1 MTLLTEQVNLAYT
14 GIPTNCKSVKE
25 SKMMVSPNSAL
36 LFPVL
41 TSLCSFFLDVAYS
54 TVDTSETYI
63 IKDCN
68 SIQYRLMVDLGEPP
82 FPDTACEIKQKTIT
96 CFEKSEGSGDLLDQD
111 RFLLF
116 KSATVDKVLMC
127 PDLDYQKLQDSI
139 QNSAAA
145 QKLSKE
151 YPTEIQ
157 QLPEKCAFDIHK
169 NCEKK
174 IFDQVVVNH
183 LSWPE
188 TTKWRQCYLKALLQ
202 TPCSALILQNYA
214 ALQEKFGESF
224 RKKEFDLGLYGI
236 FMNDHHLQSN
246 GTVEIL

>member
-1 MTLLTEQVNLAYT
+1 MGNALPSIVITFPYQRGVYVRKFSLFTD
-14 GIPTNCKSVKE
+14 P
-25 SKMMVSPNSAL
+25 AL
-36 LFPVL
+36 LYFTNIFNL
-41 TSLCSFFLDVAYS
+41 WENSLNLQLILL
-54 TVDTSETYI
+54 SELSLSLLI
-63 IKDCN
+63 
-68 SIQYRLMVDLGEPP
+68 
-82 FPDTACEIKQKTIT
+82 QKTIT

-111 RFLLF
+111 RFLLL
-116 KSATVDKVLMC
+116 KSATVDKVLIC

>member
-1 MTLLTEQVNLAYT
+1 MNYRFYCLIQAWEQENY
-14 GIPTNCKSVKE
+14 
-25 SKMMVSPNSAL
+25 VSPPLPFNFRASEI
-36 LFPVL
+36 
-41 TSLCSFFLDVAYS
+41 FFS
-54 TVDTSETYI
+54 
-63 IKDCN
+63 
-68 SIQYRLMVDLGEPP
+68 RL
-82 FPDTACEIKQKTIT
+82 
-96 CFEKSEGSGDLLDQD
+96 
-111 RFLLF
+111 
-116 KSATVDKVLMC
+116 
-127 PDLDYQKLQDSI
+127 
-139 QNSAAA
+139 
-145 QKLSKE
+145 
-151 YPTEIQ
+151 EIQ